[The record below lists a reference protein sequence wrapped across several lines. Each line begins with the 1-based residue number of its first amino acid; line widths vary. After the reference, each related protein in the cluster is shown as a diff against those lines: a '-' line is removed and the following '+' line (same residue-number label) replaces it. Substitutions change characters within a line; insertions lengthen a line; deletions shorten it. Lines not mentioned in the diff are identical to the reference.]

1 MVRRRNMLS
10 IVYFAAAAAALTIPR
25 SSTIP
30 SPLDYR
36 GPVGHRRH
44 HHTFST
50 PAYLESRDG
59 PQLKLNIQN
68 KLDKEVYAY
77 ITGQSQGAYHFL
89 SVDGNGTGSS
99 SSFNPLPAGQAK
111 TNGVEITG
119 FQALPIP
126 AGGRELTIPGYISS
140 ARLYIS
146 EEPAL
151 KFTANMDEAGRASL
165 AQPDFLN
172 DGDPSKNVTWG
183 FMEFDY
189 SADSLFVNLSFVD
202 FVSLALGMSLTHKDG
217 DGGSGGSEVTDTIG
231 GLHRDAVGKICDAL
245 ADIADQPEGTP
256 WADLCYRGADGRPIR
271 VVAPEKYMS
280 QHPGSGFDTYYDGY
294 VDRVWQRFADA
305 AAPPLVIDTQDDQH
319 GGKTA
324 QGLQIPCRVAKQ
336 GEANAGSL
344 VCTRAAAAADSNN
357 STTATTSGKI
367 GTSSSSSSGNDDQE
381 EEVVAVFA
389 KPSSRDIFG
398 CASAA
403 GGADSPFANDG
414 AKSMTE
420 REIIPRLCAAFTRST
435 LLVGSGEGGNGTGS
449 GDHPMEV
456 SKSQYYTDAITN
468 HYARLVHD
476 NLAGGKG
483 YAFAFDDVNMDPLDA
498 DENSAGVLQKA
509 NPVKLEIMVGGD
521 DA

>member
-1 MVRRRNMLS
+1 MIHMVRWRNMLS
-10 IVYFAAAAAALTIPR
+10 IFYFAAAAAALTIPR
-25 SSTIP
+25 SSTFP

-36 GPVGHRRH
+36 GAVGHRRH

-50 PAYLESRDG
+50 PAYLKSRDG
-59 PQLKLNIQN
+59 PQLKLHIQN

-99 SSFNPLPAGQAK
+99 SSFKALPAGQAK
-111 TNGVEITG
+111 TNGVEIKD
-119 FQALPIP
+119 FQALAIP
-126 AGGRELTIPGYISS
+126 TGGREFTIPEYISS

-146 EEPAL
+146 EESAL

-217 DGGSGGSEVTDTIG
+217 GDGSDGKEVTDTIG
-231 GLHRDAVGKICDAL
+231 GLHKDSVSEICDAL
-245 ADIADQPEGTP
+245 EQISDQPEGTP
-256 WADLCYRGADGRPIR
+256 WGDLCYKGADGKAIR
-271 VVAPEKYMS
+271 VIAPEKYMS
-280 QHPGSGFDTYYDGY
+280 QHPGSKFDTYYDGY
-294 VDRVWQRFADA
+294 VDRVWQKYAGA
-305 AAPPLVIDTQDDQH
+305 PLVIATQDDQN

-324 QGLQIPCRVAKQ
+324 QGLEVPCRVAAQ
-336 GEANAGSL
+336 GEEHAGSL
-344 VCTRAAAAADSNN
+344 VCTRPGGAATAVPAPAAEN
-357 STTATTSGKI
+357 STSG
-367 GTSSSSSSGNDDQE
+367 SGGGSGSGSGE
-381 EEVVAVFA
+381 GEVVAVFA
-389 KPSSRDIFG
+389 KPTSRDIFG

-414 AKSMTE
+414 AKSVTE

-435 LLVGSGEGGNGTGS
+435 LLLEPEGGGSSSNGTGS
-449 GDHPMEV
+449 GDHPMRV
-456 SKSQYYTDAITN
+456 GKSGYYTDPITN

-476 NLAGGKG
+476 QLAGGKG
-483 YAFAFDDVNMDPLDA
+483 YAFAFDDVNMDPFDA